1 MHIIVTYIV
10 CHIVLFFLL
19 IILRETHAV
28 LLQEHQQEIK
38 PIFDPHGVNLLVVV
52 SRKQQC
58 VLCEPTTIHIL
69 AEQPLIVPHHPSC
82 LDRVAPRVL
91 VRKTMNSST
100 D

>member
-1 MHIIVTYIV
+1 MSY
-10 CHIVLFFLL
+10 CSVLFTNHPSGNTRCFTA
-19 IILRETHAV
+19 RTSTGNQTDFRSSRCE
-28 LLQEHQQEIK
+28 
-38 PIFDPHGVNLLVVV
+38 PIGSTSMFV

-58 VLCEPTTIHIL
+58 VPCEPTTIHIL